1 MHSYYNIEYI
11 CYVQSMD
18 LRNPWIVL
26 RKVAIDTLY
35 NKVYMDLLCIPW
47 IVPRYFAQSRYGSRR
62 SDFVLF

>member
-1 MHSYYNIEYI
+1 
-11 CYVQSMD
+11 MD

-35 NKVYMDLLCIPW
+35 NKVCMDLLCIPW
-47 IVPRYFAQSRYGSRR
+47 NVPRYFAQSRYGSRR